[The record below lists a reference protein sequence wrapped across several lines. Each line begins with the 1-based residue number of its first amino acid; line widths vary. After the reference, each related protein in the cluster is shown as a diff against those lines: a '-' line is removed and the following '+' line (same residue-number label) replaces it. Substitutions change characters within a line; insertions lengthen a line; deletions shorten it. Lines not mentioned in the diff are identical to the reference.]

1 MKDKENNF
9 FIRRKSK
16 FIRIW
21 QIAVIV
27 LLNILIISLAVM
39 QPISEVLSKYGYRGV
54 EVVQIQK
61 KLKSLGYYNGDTDG
75 VYGTGTKNAVVRF
88 QRDRGLTADGIVGA
102 NTLRALGLS
111 GAASYSSSDY
121 YLLARLIS
129 AEARGESYTG
139 QVAVGAV
146 VLNRV
151 RHSSFPNTLYGVLYQ
166 KGAFTCMTDGQW
178 NAAITDSAYKAATAA
193 MNGWDPSGGAIY
205 YYNPRTAQSNWIRKR
220 PVITTIG
227 KHVFCS

>member
-1 MKDKENNF
+1 MKQKQNGNSMSKKSRL
-9 FIRRKSK
+9 IRA
-16 FIRIW
+16 W

-39 QPISEVLSKYGYRGV
+39 QPITEVLSKYGYRGV

-61 KLKSLGYYNGDTDG
+61 KLKSLGYYKGDTDG

-88 QRDRGLTADGIVGA
+88 QRDRGLTADGVVGT

-178 NAAITDSAYKAATAA
+178 NATITDSAYKAATAA

>member
-111 GAASYSSSDY
+111 GAAS
-121 YLLARLIS
+121 
-129 AEARGESYTG
+129 
-139 QVAVGAV
+139 
-146 VLNRV
+146 
-151 RHSSFPNTLYGVLYQ
+151 
-166 KGAFTCMTDGQW
+166 
-178 NAAITDSAYKAATAA
+178 
-193 MNGWDPSGGAIY
+193 
-205 YYNPRTAQSNWIRKR
+205 
-220 PVITTIG
+220 
-227 KHVFCS
+227 